1 MQEFAL
7 VALIA
12 TVAILQPL
20 AASAAPN
27 PKYCV
32 SLRKHFDVC
41 EKYQIAHHKPI
52 KPTCTKYLTE
62 MKKAGC

>member
-1 MQEFAL
+1 MRKFAL
-7 VALIA
+7 LTTA
-12 TVAILQPL
+12 TFWLLHPL

-41 EKYQIAHHKPI
+41 EKVQIAHHKPVT
-52 KPTCTKYLTE
+52 PTCSKYLAE

>member
-1 MQEFAL
+1 MQKLAL
-7 VALIA
+7 VPIA
-12 TVAILQPL
+12 VFAILQPF

-27 PKYCV
+27 PKYCL
-32 SLRKHFDVC
+32 SLRKHFDAC
-41 EKYQIAHHKPI
+41 EKYQIAHGKPI

>member
-1 MQEFAL
+1 MRKFTL
-7 VALIA
+7 VLIA
-12 TVAILQPL
+12 AFVILPPL

-32 SLRKHFDVC
+32 SLRKHFDAC
-41 EKYQIAHHKPI
+41 QTYQIKHGKPV

>member
-1 MQEFAL
+1 MRKFAL
-7 VALIA
+7 VLIA
-12 TVAILQPL
+12 VFVILQPL
-20 AASAAPN
+20 AAFATPN

-32 SLRKHFDVC
+32 SLRKHFDAC
-41 EKYQIAHHKPI
+41 ETYQIKHGKPV